1 MNLPLSK
8 PFSQFLSKFTH
19 GSPEPTS
26 IQVDSDSSYGEYP
39 EISLD
44 RIVSRYLT
52 NSKFDYVLQLYAAY
66 SVGRGYINI
75 VNTETPR
82 AKACLEMI
90 NEFTTKYNLQDLNFT
105 AMYEAWASGNTFFD
119 TPGEGHHIDALYNI
133 SLASI
138 VSINRESDGTVID
151 YQQQLG
157 GAWRTLLAENVVHLK
172 INPKNGSAFGE
183 MIGQPMERK
192 GQGYKSSNGTN
203 IFKPSL
209 FDIDEMTDDVS
220 AKMFYSG
227 QPRYVV
233 TPKDKD
239 AIVTEDDIKA
249 LTPAFSKLD
258 ALRHLLTNKRIEVQT
273 TELSTQSKH
282 GDYIQR
288 ARENF
293 IIATKSAVIPLIATM
308 DFSYASSQTALE
320 TAIPLIIIMQSQYTN
335 LINQQ
340 IYRPLTIQEGKDP
353 KKIQVEI
360 TFKTIDRLSIE
371 LLTASY
377 NILKDPRFDG
387 LWKPED
393 IVQGMRDVGV
403 PLSIPSITEQ
413 KIIKQKE
420 TENRIIAAIQSVI
433 DKPKKAAEIA
443 THTLESKSNN

>member
-1 MNLPLSK
+1 MPNFLSNKFTNL
-8 PFSQFLSKFTH
+8 LSKFTH
-19 GSPEPTS
+19 SSTEPTS
-26 IQVDSDSSYGEYP
+26 IQAESFSSFGEYP

-66 SVGRGYINI
+66 SVGRGYINT

-90 NEFTTKYNLQDLNFT
+90 NEFTTKYNLQELNFT

-119 TPGEGHHIDALYNI
+119 IPGDGNHIDALYNI
-133 SLASI
+133 PLSSI
-138 VSINRESDGTVID
+138 ISINRESNGTVID

-157 GAWRTLLAENVVHLK
+157 GQYRTLLVENVAHLK

-183 MIGQPMERK
+183 MLGQPMERK
-192 GQGYKSSNGTN
+192 GQGYKAPNGTTN
-203 IFKPSL
+203 LVKASL

-220 AKMFYSG
+220 SKMYFAG
-227 QPRYVV
+227 QPNYVV

-239 AIVTEDDIKA
+239 AIVTPKDIKSLLA
-249 LTPAFSKLD
+249 IFKKRVPLQ
-258 ALRHLLTNKRIEVQT
+258 HILTNKRIDVQT

-320 TAIPLIIIMQSQYTN
+320 TAIPLIIIMQSQYSN

-353 KKIQVEI
+353 NKIQVQI
-360 TFKTIDRLSIE
+360 TWKTIDRLSIE
-371 LLTASY
+371 LLTQSY
-377 NILKDPRFDG
+377 NILKDPKFDG
-387 LWKPED
+387 LWNPED
-393 IVQGMRDVGV
+393 IVQGMRDLGV
-403 PLSIPSITEQ
+403 PLQLPSITEQ
-413 KIIKQKE
+413 KMIKQKA
-420 TENRIIAAIQSVI
+420 TENRIIAAIQEVI
-433 DKPKKAAEIA
+433 DNPRKAKEIA
-443 THTLESKSNN
+443 DATLQ